1 MDNTLSEKPF
11 QSSALLS
18 GEEFLRFTFEYQKVI
33 MLYECAI
40 KNVTTQLD
48 ILEQEYHIKGWR
60 TPFHSVSKRIKE
72 PLSIYNKLQKIH
84 APLDI
89 PSIKENLNDVAG
101 IRIICNY
108 IQDIYTVRDI
118 LKSKQGWELIK
129 EKDYIENVKPNGY
142 RSLHLVI
149 AVPVVLKDDMQ
160 MVHCEIQLRTCAMD
174 SWASLEHTMR
184 YKKDLPYIPQMDSKL
199 RSCAELLYQ
208 SDLKM
213 QSIAEQ
219 IHLFDLE

>member
-1 MDNTLSEKPF
+1 MNNADLENNFPST
-11 QSSALLS
+11 QLLS

-33 MLYECAI
+33 MIYASAI
-40 KNVTTQLD
+40 KNVITQLD
-48 ILEQEYHIKGWR
+48 ILEQEYHTKGWR

-72 PLSIYNKLQKIH
+72 PMSIYNKLQKLH
-84 APLDI
+84 APVDI

-108 IQDIYTVRDI
+108 IHDIYTVREI
-118 LKSKQGWELIK
+118 LKSKQGWELIR
-129 EKDYIENVKPNGY
+129 EKDYIKNAKPNGY
-142 RSLHLVI
+142 RSLHLVMSI
-149 AVPVVLKDDMQ
+149 PVVLKDDVQ
-160 MVHCEIQLRTCAMD
+160 MAHCEIQLRTCAMD

-184 YKKDLPYIPQMDSKL
+184 YKSNPAYAPRMDEEL
-199 RSCAELLYQ
+199 RCCAEMLYQ

-219 IHLFDLE
+219 MSLFDIE